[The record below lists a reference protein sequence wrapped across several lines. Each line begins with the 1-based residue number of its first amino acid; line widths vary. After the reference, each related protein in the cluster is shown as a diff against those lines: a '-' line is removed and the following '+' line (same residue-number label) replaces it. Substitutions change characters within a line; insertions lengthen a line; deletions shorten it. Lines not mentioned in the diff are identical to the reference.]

1 MSGELSVCQEEE
13 PMPEVCVQELKAKDR
28 RLLHSLVAVEPAKR
42 IGQLI
47 QCQHF
52 SSAQRLL

>member
-13 PMPEVCVQELKAKDR
+13 PTCMPEVCIQELKAKDR

-47 QCQHF
+47 QC
-52 SSAQRLL
+52 